1 MRESLS
7 KPSEAIPSTLMNLNI
22 DFTGE
27 RDLLFT
33 ALSLGRAIDCGNTL
47 DFGTRKRRHR

>member
-1 MRESLS
+1 VRE
-7 KPSEAIPSTLMNLNI
+7 T
-22 DFTGE
+22 FF
-27 RDLLFT
+27 LL